1 MPDHVGTFEPRLQPF
16 MVSTQSWWS
25 YEKIEDCEQSVIL
38 IKSYGISVMVAKVV
52 GGFGT
57 HGLIASGDPFKN
69 VG

>member
-1 MPDHVGTFEPRLQPF
+1 